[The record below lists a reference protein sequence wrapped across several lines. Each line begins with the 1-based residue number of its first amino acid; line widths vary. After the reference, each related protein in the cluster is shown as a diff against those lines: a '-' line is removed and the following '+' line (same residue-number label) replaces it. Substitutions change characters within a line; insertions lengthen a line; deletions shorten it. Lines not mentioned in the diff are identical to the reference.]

1 MEYIKNKLKYD
12 TLAKNEWLWEV
23 KRWRRKGEMKD
34 MVVNKRV
41 SWGSERVELEK
52 DMRDE
57 RSGKR
62 DAHFYVFFLFY

>member
-1 MEYIKNKLKYD
+1 
-12 TLAKNEWLWEV
+12 
-23 KRWRRKGEMKD
+23 MKD

-57 RSGKR
+57 RSGKS
-62 DAHFYVFFLFY
+62 DAHFYVYFFILLGKGGSVNWTTHLLLIV